1 MTGLRRITLGER
13 QLIEASAGTGKTHAI
28 TNLYVQLLLGIN
40 CAKRFEVNELLVLTF
55 TRAATQELR
64 YRVTRRIQEAQRAFQ
79 EDDAGDDELLK
90 EMLAASA
97 DKARDRRL
105 LRAAIQLMDEAAIF
119 TIHGFC
125 ARVLNDRSFETGT
138 LFDQQL
144 DDSSNGEQERI
155 LKLACEDCFRNDF
168 LSLDPLVREIALSI
182 WATPAKLA
190 AELSKWLYRGNLTL
204 CPPYQPL
211 AIDSAA
217 LAEQINQ
224 AKAGWLAHDL
234 EAVIRGG
241 DFIKNRKVMTRLEAM
256 TAFCQSPNT
265 GFDEEYWQLYSKAS
279 LEASMKKGGLLPQD
293 PVLEL
298 IDEIQHAREQFP
310 TIKTNLWHEMLSKVQ
325 ARIRRSKEEADLSTV
340 NDLLTDLELALS
352 AEGSTLKDTLAAAL
366 PVAMVD
372 EYQDTDDIQSR
383 IFEHIYCQ
391 NDASEQGPTL
401 LMIGDPKQAIYQFRG
416 ADVYTYINARQ
427 FSQSSEEQPPLTK
440 NWRSTTEMI
449 EANNYLFQLP
459 DAFGSDSGI
468 SFTASEVGRPELTGL
483 SIDGSPQTPY
493 QLFCLGNLQAPLSA
507 DQARAAAMDYAAE
520 ETAKL
525 LRGSEEGS
533 VLVNGKRLKAGEIAF
548 LIRSRQEAGFAQ
560 QALEKRGIHSVYLTN
575 LSVMQQDTAKDLT
588 LILRAVAEPNNYR
601 AIRAAL
607 GTRLMQCRAAE
618 IDQMNHDLVYEQKV
632 AQEFWQY
639 HDTWTKKNVGAMI
652 YELIIT
658 RKLGE
663 RWLALPDGKRQLTDL
678 RHLTEVLQGGVATS
692 ALSGC
697 QQLLT
702 WFVRQ
707 QQEAA
712 ESTGM
717 DEHQLRLESDENL
730 VKIVTMHAAKG
741 LEYDL
746 VLIPYPPIPKAPKK
760 TLPALFHQEEET
772 ESGSR
777 FQACVEFGDNQDA
790 RAQAEIEARDEDMRL
805 CYVGMTRARYRCYLG
820 MPTFKDSKTAKNF
833 ITSPMGQLMRLEAEH
848 QKDRGIIEL
857 LHAHLPKALFEI
869 LPADKKPSTGTPI
882 SAVVAQEELL
892 PALAL
897 PEDLAARDR
906 WRMHSYSGIVHR
918 YSRLIKSAT
927 PIPADDSATH
937 RGGYLDDE
945 PEEEPSARAFSESL
959 QRFFVKSDKEP
970 TQEPSSPSGGLRRPA
985 PSFSSLLGNPE
996 EQRQPPALSESLHKS
1011 HQREPTQEPSTGS
1024 AESPSRFTFPAGARV
1039 GVALHYLLE
1048 HVDFTDDS
1056 QHLNLCLQTLER
1068 IGIEEDRAV
1077 WLEQLQAW
1085 LRDILQT
1092 PLLAHAGLSLSALTA
1107 SERLD
1112 ELEFHF
1118 PVACQGDLKALL
1130 KSNQHPG
1137 TKPLPDRIHLEGMM
1151 TGFIDLVFRH
1161 EGKYYLADYKSNRLG
1176 DNFAAYKNP
1185 ALVQAVMAARYDL
1198 QYLIYTLAVH
1208 RFLQF
1213 QLADYDYERDFGG
1226 VFYLF
1231 LRGMDGTG
1239 NASGVFYDKPE
1250 LSLIQQL
1257 DGLMRG
1263 AA

>member
-1 MTGLRRITLGER
+1 MTALRRITLGAR

-64 YRVTRRIQEAQRAFQ
+64 YRVTRRIQEAQHAFQ

-144 DDSSNGEQERI
+144 DDSNNGEQERI

-168 LSLDPLVREIALSI
+168 LSLDPLVREIALNI

-204 CPPYQPL
+204 CPPHQPL

-310 TIKTNLWHEMLSKVQ
+310 AIKTNLWHEMLSKVQ

-340 NDLLTDLELALS
+340 NDLLTDLELALR

-678 RHLTEVLQGGVATS
+678 RHLTEVLQGGVATN

-760 TLPALFHQEEET
+760 TLPVLFHQEEET

-848 QKDRGIIEL
+848 QKDRGIIEV

-882 SAVVAQEELL
+882 SAIVAQEELL

-897 PEDLAARDR
+897 PELAARDR

-918 YSRLIKSAT
+918 YSRLIKSAAPT
-927 PIPADDSATH
+927 PADDSATH

-945 PEEEPSARAFSESL
+945 PEEEEPSA
-959 QRFFVKSDKEP
+959 VVNKEP
-970 TQEPSSPSGGLRRPA
+970 SA
-985 PSFSSLLGNPE
+985 VVN
-996 EQRQPPALSESLHKS
+996 K
-1011 HQREPTQEPSTGS
+1011 EPSTRP

-1092 PLLAHAGLSLSALTA
+1092 PLLAQAGLSLSALTA

-1250 LSLIQQL
+1250 VSLIQQL